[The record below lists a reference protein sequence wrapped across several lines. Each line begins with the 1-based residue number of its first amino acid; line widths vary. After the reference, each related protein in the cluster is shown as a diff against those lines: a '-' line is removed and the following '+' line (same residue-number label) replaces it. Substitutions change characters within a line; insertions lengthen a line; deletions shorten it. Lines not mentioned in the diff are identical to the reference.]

1 MGMGLLR
8 GRLGSPSPLVPK
20 DAGPVAAAAQRAARG
35 RRRNRNHLKGG
46 EPPAEQ
52 FKMTKYFPNITAPRK
67 HCCNCPWDVAQP
79 EGRREGGAGAGGAGR
94 EGAGPKST
102 QRAGEP
108 PCCPPGE
115 QLHTAQ
121 GRLQHLDLALEGP
134 FLVPRSQSAPGGL
147 PPGCPREQEQKARN
161 RGGERTVRRAA
172 QTARGRDKG
181 FIQAL
186 SLSGSLT
193 QSSWSLRQSH
203 ARHASAERFH
213 FWVLLLVALRQGH
226 PLDPPR
232 KRKTADSFFQRCS
245 RAGHG
250 ALEQQHGSSPRF
262 ASQIPG
268 SGLRHRA
275 RTHAAA
281 KPRDAPAPWIEHPQL
296 SLPKAAR

>member
-8 GRLGSPSPLVPK
+8 GRLGSPSPSVPK
-20 DAGPVAAAAQRAARG
+20 DAGPVAAAAQCTARG

-79 EGRREGGAGAGGAGR
+79 EGGREGQVLEGQAGR
-94 EGAGPKST
+94 EPAPACST

-115 QLHTAQ
+115 HLHTAR

-226 PLDPPR
+226 PLDPPHKG
-232 KRKTADSFFQRCS
+232 KRLTHSSSDAREQDTA
-245 RAGHG
+245 
-250 ALEQQHGSSPRF
+250 LWSSSTGPPR
-262 ASQIPG
+262 ASQARSPDPG
-268 SGLRHRA
+268 SDTA
-275 RTHAAA
+275 RVRTQ
-281 KPRDAPAPWIEHPQL
+281 QL
-296 SLPKAAR
+296 NRGMRRLPG